1 MLNILTNNFFYFL
14 NLFKFF
20 IYYYYIKME
29 NIRYHEIK
37 AQNDKPTF
45 QADDLVDFEMD
56 ANGRSIVRNS
66 IEICGKVQV
75 YKTSI
80 SGGRVVRGD
89 AGKLYMNKNAGA
101 HSFIEN
107 ISCSTLNQGN
117 IESIGFAYPRWVN
130 MVTALEKQ
138 NQNLNNV
145 STLCEWV
152 VPDKELS
159 DNFLRETKV
168 DNGSG
173 ATYTEDFTFSM
184 KPMIVLNRTNGDIPF
199 QKTGKVRISMNLA
212 QNEKALENHL
222 TGVNNLV
229 YTITD
234 MRLRFRSVPS
244 SSEPQAIVAQKF
256 TPLKTSINSTTAS
269 MSFNVPSK
277 ASNGVSISFQKQSNE
292 GNPAKDNLELEKLN
306 VESVQYFFNSANTYL
321 NYKLDNTSEIVMR
334 GLKSISPNNDEGT
347 YQITQQDL
355 ASNSAFIIGT
365 DFDGV
370 IDLSQ
375 NSFEVELISN
385 IDSATN
391 VYLVFHSIVSM

>member
-1 MLNILTNNFFYFL
+1 MD
-14 NLFKFF
+14 
-20 IYYYYIKME
+20 

-37 AQNDKPTF
+37 AQNDKTTF
-45 QADDLVDFEMD
+45 QADDLVDFEMES
-56 ANGRSIVRNS
+56 NGRSIVKNS

-80 SGGRVVRGD
+80 SGGRVTRTD
-89 AGKLYMNKNAGA
+89 DGKLYMNKNAGS

-130 MVTALEKQ
+130 MLTSLEKQ

-145 STLCEWV
+145 SSLCEWI
-152 VPDKELS
+152 VPDKELT

-168 DNGSG
+168 DNGG
-173 ATYTEDFTFSM
+173 AATYTEDFTFSM
-184 KPMIVLNRTNGDIPF
+184 KPMIVLNRTNADIPF
-199 QKTGKVRISMNLA
+199 EKTGKVRISMNLA

-222 TGVNNLV
+222 TGITGLV

-244 SSEPQAIVAQKF
+244 SQVSESIVAQKL
-256 TPLKTSINSTTAS
+256 TPLKTTINSTNAS
-269 MSFNVPSK
+269 VSFNVPSK

-292 GNPAKDNLELEKLN
+292 GNPSKDNLELEKLN
-306 VESVQYFFNSANTYL
+306 VQSVQYFFNSANTYL
-321 NYKLDNTSEIVMR
+321 NYKLDNTSEIIMR
-334 GLKSISPNNDEGT
+334 GLKSVSPNNDEGT
-347 YQITQQDL
+347 YQITQADL
-355 ASNSAFIIGT
+355 ASNSNFIIGT

-370 IDLSQ
+370 IDLSE
-375 NSFEVELISN
+375 NSFEVELQSN
-385 IDSATN
+385 INSATN
-391 VYLVFHSIVSM
+391 VYLVFHSLVSM

>member
-1 MLNILTNNFFYFL
+1 MD
-14 NLFKFF
+14 
-20 IYYYYIKME
+20 

-37 AQNDKPTF
+37 AQNDKTTF
-45 QADDLVDFEMD
+45 QADDLVDFEME

-80 SGGRVVRGD
+80 SGGRVVKTD
-89 AGKLYMNKNAGA
+89 AGKLYLNKNAGA

-130 MVTALEKQ
+130 MMTALEKQ

-145 STLCEWV
+145 SSLCEWV
-152 VPDKELS
+152 VPDKELT
-159 DNFLRETKV
+159 DNFLRETNV
-168 DNGSG
+168 ENAGGVS
-173 ATYTEDFTFSM
+173 YTEDFTFSM
-184 KPMIVLNRTNGDIPF
+184 KPMIVLNRTNADIPF
-199 QKTGKVRISMNLA
+199 EKTGKVRISMNLT

-222 TGVNNLV
+222 TSITNLV

-244 SSEPQAIVAQKF
+244 SQESQAVVAQKF
-256 TPLKTSINSTTAS
+256 TPLKTTINSTNAS

-306 VESVQYFFNSANTYL
+306 VQSVQYFFNSANTYL
-321 NYKLDNTSEIVMR
+321 NYKLDNTSEIIMR
-334 GLKSISPNNDEGT
+334 GLKSVSPNNDEGT
-347 YQITQQDL
+347 YQITANDL
-355 ASNSAFIIGT
+355 ASNSNFIIGT

-370 IDLSQ
+370 VDLSE
-375 NSFEVELISN
+375 NSFEVELQSN
-385 IDSATN
+385 INSATN

>member
-1 MLNILTNNFFYFL
+1 MD
-14 NLFKFF
+14 
-20 IYYYYIKME
+20 

-37 AQNDKPTF
+37 AQNDKTTF
-45 QADDLVDFEMD
+45 QADDLVDFEMES
-56 ANGRSIVRNS
+56 NGRSIVKNS

-80 SGGRVVRGD
+80 SGGRVTRTD
-89 AGKLYMNKNAGA
+89 DGKLYMNKNAGS

-130 MVTALEKQ
+130 MLTSLEKQ

-145 STLCEWV
+145 SSLCEWI
-152 VPDKELS
+152 VPDKELT

-168 DNGSG
+168 DNGG
-173 ATYTEDFTFSM
+173 AATYTEDFTFSM
-184 KPMIVLNRTNGDIPF
+184 KPMIVLNRTNADIPF
-199 QKTGKVRISMNLA
+199 EKTGKVRISMNLA

-222 TGVNNLV
+222 TGITGLV

-244 SSEPQAIVAQKF
+244 SQVSESIVAQKL
-256 TPLKTSINSTTAS
+256 TPLKTTINSTNAS

-277 ASNGVSISFQKQSNE
+277 ASNGVSISFQAQSNE

-306 VESVQYFFNSANTYL
+306 VQSVQYFFNSANTYL
-321 NYKLDNTSEIVMR
+321 NYKLDNTSEIIMR
-334 GLKSISPNNDEGT
+334 GLKSVSPNNDEGT
-347 YQITQQDL
+347 YQITQADL
-355 ASNSAFIIGT
+355 ASNSNFIIGT

-370 IDLSQ
+370 IDLSE
-375 NSFEVELISN
+375 NSFEVELQSN
-385 IDSATN
+385 INSATN
-391 VYLVFHSIVSM
+391 VYLVFHSLVSM